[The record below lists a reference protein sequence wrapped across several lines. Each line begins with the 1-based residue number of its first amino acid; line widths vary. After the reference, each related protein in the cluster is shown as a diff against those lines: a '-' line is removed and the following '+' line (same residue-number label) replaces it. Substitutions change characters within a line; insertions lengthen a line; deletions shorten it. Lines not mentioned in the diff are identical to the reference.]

1 MRRLLIV
8 SLAVLAIGPAQAETT
23 NFLPHVQ
30 KSVEKYVRPAMAK
43 FKDTAETLP
52 SAVETVCSDPTPENL
67 AKFAHNFSDVVS
79 AFGAVSFLAYGPMLE
94 DDRLKRLAFLPDPR
108 GIAQRQIN
116 RFKASPDYQ
125 TITAPVLAQKSVAL
139 QGLTALE
146 LIAFSKS
153 TEPVLG
159 QGEHSEDCPYARAI
173 AENIANI
180 SRELVA
186 RWSDPAGY
194 TNLLLAVGADNPTHR
209 TDQEAMETVFNALPT
224 ALTILKDQHVLPV
237 IAKGKEKSRPRRLP
251 FSRSGNGSRYMA
263 ANMAGIRDALT
274 AMDLEP
280 SLPDEYKWLPDTA
293 VFELDNAIALAGKVG
308 QPVRVHFQA
317 NNGFE
322 AFTTLALTL
331 SSINLTVGEE
341 IAAALNL
348 SAGFNAL
355 DGD

>member
-8 SLAVLAIGPAQAETT
+8 SLAVLAIGPANAETT

-30 KSVEKYVRPAMAK
+30 KSVEKYVRPAMAN
-43 FKDTAETLP
+43 FNETAEELP
-52 SAVETVCSDPTPENL
+52 SAVATVCSDPTPEKLTEFSN
-67 AKFAHNFSDVVS
+67 KFSDVVS

-116 RFKASPDYQ
+116 RFKASSDYQ
-125 TITAPVLAQKSVAL
+125 TITAAALTEKSVAL

-146 LIAFSKS
+146 LIAFSKT
-153 TEPVLG
+153 TEPILG
-159 QGEHSEDCPYARAI
+159 QGEHSEDCPYAQAI
-173 AENIANI
+173 ADNIANI
-180 SRELVA
+180 SRELVTS
-186 RWSDPAGY
+186 WSDPTGY
-194 TNLLLAVGADNPTHR
+194 TETLWAVGQNNPVHR
-209 TDQEAMETVFNALPT
+209 TEQEAMETVFYALPT

-251 FSRSGNGSRYMA
+251 FSRSANGIRFMT

-280 SLPDEYKWLPDTA
+280 SLPEDYKWLPGTA
-293 VFELDNAIALAGKVG
+293 VFELNNAIDLAGKIG
-308 QPVRVHFQA
+308 QPMRNHFKA

-322 AFTTLALTL
+322 SFTTLALTL
-331 SSINLTVGEE
+331 TSINLTVGEE